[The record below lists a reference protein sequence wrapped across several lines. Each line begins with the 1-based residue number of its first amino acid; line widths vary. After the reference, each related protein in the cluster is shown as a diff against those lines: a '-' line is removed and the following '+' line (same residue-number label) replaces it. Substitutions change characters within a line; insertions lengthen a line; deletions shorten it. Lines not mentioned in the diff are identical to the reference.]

1 MAGGGVTPDTCL
13 ALGRRC
19 WAFDME
25 ERAETRPEIESHTWS
40 YSPDQALSWPVSSKG
55 KADLVIFDPP
65 YFDKKA
71 DGYGEK
77 SISGLQ
83 RKEYLEFLEA
93 VKNDHELCRIPVVV
107 LTTSTNS
114 CDIDGTFSHSVAG
127 YMVKPIDYDKLVNI
141 IKTINDYWAINVLP
155 MR

>member
-1 MAGGGVTPDTCL
+1 MLKMKSLLLVEDDSIDAMTIK
-13 ALGRRC
+13 
-19 WAFDME
+19 
-25 ERAETRPEIESHTWS
+25 RAVDHTGEIEQIIHCVNGEDGLA
-40 YSPDQALSWPVSSKG
+40 YLRDEGNEMPFLIML
-55 KADLVIFDPP
+55 DLNMPRMN
-65 YFDKKA
+65 
-71 DGYGEK
+71 G
-77 SISGLQ
+77 
-83 RKEYLEFLEA
+83 LEFLEA